1 MRIILLCFL
10 LTASY
15 LLHAQ
20 RECAS
25 RSYLQSRFS
34 EISVAGALEK
44 AEKFISAKE
53 AFNTGTQST
62 QESSAAAVI
71 RIPVVIHI
79 IYNTASQNI
88 SDEQVRSQIAALNR
102 DFRRKN
108 ADTSNTPERFR
119 SVAADAGIE
128 FFLATADPYGGPT
141 NGIVRKQTTVA
152 DWSADDKVK
161 FAIQGGSNAW
171 DSRSYLNI
179 WVCNLRRITGYSSAP
194 GSPTQTDGIV
204 IGFSAFGN
212 GSAPYNMG
220 RTAVHEVGHW
230 LGLKHI
236 WGDSYCGDDGIDDT
250 PQQGNFTPGC
260 PTGFRSSCNNGTTG
274 DMYMNFMD
282 FTYDAC
288 INLFT
293 IGQKNRMRACFS
305 EGGPR
310 NSLLFSKGLN
320 QPWTEGGQAEDIRI
334 ESKPELT
341 IYPNPVVSELKVKLD
356 AINATAGEIRIVNM
370 NGVNVM
376 RSKLVAGTHTFNL
389 SSLPSGQYMVII
401 YGGEKVQSR
410 GFVKL

>member
-10 LTASY
+10 LPASI

-25 RSYLQSRFS
+25 RAYLQSQLS
-34 EISVAGALEK
+34 EISVANDLNK
-44 AEKFISAKE
+44 ADKFISTRSTLT
-53 AFNTGTQST
+53 TGTQST
-62 QESSAAAVI
+62 LGSSSTDVI
-71 RIPVVIHI
+71 RIPVVVHI

-88 SDEQVRSQIAALNR
+88 SDEQVRAQIAALNR

-108 ADTSNTPERFR
+108 ADTTNTPERFR

-128 FFLATADPYGGPT
+128 FFLATADPYGAPT
-141 NGIVRKQTTVA
+141 NGIVRKPTTVA

-161 FAIQGGSNAW
+161 FTSQGGSNAW

-194 GSPTQTDGIV
+194 GSPAPNDGIV
-204 IGFSAFGN
+204 ISFNAFGN

-220 RTAVHEVGHW
+220 RTAVHEAGHW

-236 WGDSYCGDDGIDDT
+236 WGDSYCGNDGIDDT

-260 PTGFRSSCNNGTTG
+260 PTGFRSSCNNGTSG
-274 DMYMNFMD
+274 DMYMNYMD

-293 IGQKNRMRACFS
+293 TGQKNRMRACFG

-320 QPWTEGGQAEDIRI
+320 QPWTEGRQTDDIMI

-356 AINATAGEIRIVNM
+356 AIHATAGEIRIVNM

-376 RSKLVAGTHTFNL
+376 RSRVGLGVHTFNV
-389 SSLPSGQYMVII
+389 SSLPAGQYMLII
-401 YGGEKVQSR
+401 DDGGKSR
-410 GFVKL
+410 SKGFVKL